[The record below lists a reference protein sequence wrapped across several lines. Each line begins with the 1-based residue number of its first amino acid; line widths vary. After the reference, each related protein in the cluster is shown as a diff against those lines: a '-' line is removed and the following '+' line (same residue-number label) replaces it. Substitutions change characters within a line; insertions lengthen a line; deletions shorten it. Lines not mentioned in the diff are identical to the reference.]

1 MPLGRLP
8 GTIGTS
14 HGPAGTSII
23 CLMAREADVI
33 VIGAGH
39 NGLVCAG
46 YLAKAGLNV
55 LVLERSSRIGG
66 ACVTEELVP
75 GYRFSTFAYGAH
87 GPGPKICRDL
97 EIPEDA
103 FKITPKDLACFMPF
117 PDGDHIMLWMDPQ
130 RTAADL
136 DRFGPGEAEGY
147 LAYGRFIGSCI
158 DLTREWFLSPPMSH
172 SQLYE
177 KYAGTYRAATLE
189 TMLTRSIWDV
199 LCDFVESEK
208 IRCCMARADDCG
220 DPTTVGSLLAE
231 VIESAS
237 DGVGVKNVS
246 GALHGGMGMI
256 TAALADAARRYGA
269 EIRTECP
276 VEQIVVE
283 NGKAIGVRLESGGT
297 VRGGLIVSN
306 ADPKRTF
313 LRLVGADDLPD
324 DFRAQ
329 VRRIRTRAGYMKYH
343 AILSGVPRFT
353 AMPPQ
358 RAGDARAVAAVRI
371 APSLDAYRR
380 AWLDAQTG
388 IPSREPVA
396 SLQLPTAYT
405 PEMAQPGKHIF
416 GAWIRYAPA
425 RPRDGDWEQLREPT
439 MRNFVRLI
447 ESYAPGF
454 TDLIE
459 WQRLYT
465 PADIE
470 AETGITDASIRH
482 VDMTL
487 DQMLH
492 RRPLPAWSAYRSP
505 LDRLWMC
512 GSGTHPCGSV
522 TGGPGHNA
530 AHAILDHLGLKTN
543 HAQAN

>member
-1 MPLGRLP
+1 M
-8 GTIGTS
+8 T
-14 HGPAGTSII
+14 AN
-23 CLMAREADVI
+23 ADVI

-46 YLAKAGLNV
+46 YLAKAGLDV
-55 LVLERSSRIGG
+55 LVLERSARIGG

-87 GPGPKICRDL
+87 GPGAKICRDL
-97 EIPEDA
+97 EVPEDA
-103 FKITPKDLACFMPF
+103 FLISPRDPTCFVPF
-117 PDGDHIMLWMDPQ
+117 PDGDHLLLWKDRD

-136 DRFGPGEAEGY
+136 ERFGPGESEAY
-147 LAYGRFIGSCI
+147 LAYGRFLDTCV
-158 DLTREWFLSPPMSH
+158 DMAREWFLSPPLSH
-172 SQLYE
+172 SQLYQ
-177 KYAGTYRAATLE
+177 KYAGTDRAAALE
-189 TMLTRSIWDV
+189 TMLTRSHWDV
-199 LCDFVESEK
+199 LCDYFQSEK
-208 IRCCMARADDCG
+208 IRCVMARADDCG

-231 VIESAS
+231 VVECAS
-237 DGVGVKNVS
+237 TGAGVNNLTGS
-246 GALHGGMGMI
+246 IHGGMGMI
-256 TAALADAARRYGA
+256 TAALADAARRFGA

-276 VEQIVVE
+276 VERIVVE
-283 NGKAIGVRLESGGT
+283 HGRAIGVRLASGIT
-297 VRGGLIVSN
+297 LRAGLIVSN

-313 LRLVGADDLPD
+313 LRLVDPGDLTDDLL
-324 DFRAQ
+324 AQ

-343 AILSGVPRFT
+343 AILNDVPRFT
-353 AMPPQ
+353 AMP
-358 RAGDARAVAAVRI
+358 RRMSGDARAVAAVRI
-371 APSLDAYRR
+371 APSLDVYRR
-380 AWLDAQTG
+380 AWLDAQSG
-388 IPSREPVA
+388 IPAREPIC

-405 PEMAQPGKHIF
+405 PEMAPPGKHIF

-439 MRNFVRLI
+439 MQNFVRFI

-454 TDLIE
+454 IDTIE

-465 PADIE
+465 TADIE

-505 LDRLWMC
+505 LDHLWLC

-530 AHAILDHLGLKTN
+530 AHAILEHLEKSRKASDGMPT
-543 HAQAN
+543 HTVD